1 MEMRRFLCKTFQRA
15 ERECTHTPRHIYI
28 HLYTC
33 IYIYIYTHISDVAHG
48 LEALSDLLSDLWSE
62 VLVCGGLE
70 QRVEVWRVW

>member
-28 HLYTC
+28 
-33 IYIYIYTHISDVAHG
+33 YIHIHIHIHTHILDVAHG

-62 VLVCGGLE
+62 VWVCGGLE
-70 QRVEVWRVW
+70 